1 MFCERI
7 FISVP
12 CTISTGIC
20 HTNFPEEKFEFVTD
34 WLSNKKPPY
43 WVVVCNTNQEFRR
56 CPHRKSIRCSD
67 HFPN

>member
-7 FISVP
+7 FTYVP

-20 HTNFPEEKFEFVTD
+20 HTNFQPTDYLPNFFVFFFKEIATQHLPEEKFELVTD

-43 WVVVCNTNQEFRR
+43 WVVV
-56 CPHRKSIRCSD
+56 
-67 HFPN
+67 